1 MADALPKDITDSVAI
16 GNMKSIA
23 EQPAMLSNLAYSNTV
38 VNGNLSMQNSVA
50 NQQSQNEVGMSVT
63 GKVINLLSTLGP
75 LESKSCN
82 EILTGNVMAEQIS
95 NLKATIEAFKQ
106 EQTAKKPVNPVI
118 GPVNPVI
125 GSVPGSKDNPLPPG
139 TYHAKAESDIIITNA
154 DNVKATPT
162 PSTPQ
167 TGQST
172 VAIKASS

>member
-1 MADALPKDITDSVAI
+1 MADALPKDVTDSVAI
-16 GNMKSIA
+16 GNMKSIS

-38 VNGNLSMQNSVA
+38 VNGNLSQQNSVA

-106 EQTAKKPVNPVI
+106 EKTAKKPVNPVV
-118 GPVNPVI
+118 GP
-125 GSVPGSKDNPLPPG
+125 VPGSKDNPLPPG

-154 DNVKATPT
+154 DKVTAVPE

>member
-82 EILTGNVMAEQIS
+82 EILTGNVMAEQIT
-95 NLKATIEAFKQ
+95 NLKATVEAFKQ
-106 EQTAKKPVNPVI
+106 QQTATPVTPSTPVL
-118 GPVNPVI
+118 GPT
-125 GSVPGSKDNPLPPG
+125 PGSKENPLKPG
-139 TYHAKAESDIIITNA
+139 TYYAKAESDIIITNA
-154 DNVKATPT
+154 DSVDVDPQS
-162 PSTPQ
+162 STPQ
-167 TGQST
+167 VGQST
-172 VAIKASS
+172 VAIKAK